1 MTDAT
6 QQVLVVEDEEKLAQ
20 VLKEYLQQAGY
31 EAHCLYHGDEVMP
44 WLENHNPDMI
54 ILDLMLPGKDGIEV
68 CREYRKQ
75 APVQAPILMLT
86 ARDTIDDKEAGFQ
99 TGADDYLVKPFS
111 MKELYLRIRNQLKKS
126 IKEQVQSNRTDK
138 TIGQFIFRPERREL
152 DFAGQLQSLTTIEN
166 RLLLYFLQSKDL
178 TIDNEAAMRAVW
190 DDHHSSRSRSLTVYV
205 SKLRKYLSKDPNISI
220 LNVHGTGY
228 RLSVVP

>member
-1 MTDAT
+1 MTDNIRLLL
-6 QQVLVVEDEEKLAQ
+6 VDDDRLLSPFVVEFMEAKGLQ
-20 VLKEYLQQAGY
+20 VDHVTNGEDGLTSYSKGNYDL
-31 EAHCLYHGDEVMP
+31 L
-44 WLENHNPDMI
+44 
-54 ILDLMLPGKDGIEV
+54 ILDVKMPFRDGFSLAEIIRSKDPHTPIIFVTGEGRQEDRVRGLMI
-68 CREYRKQ
+68 
-75 APVQAPILMLT
+75 
-86 ARDTIDDKEAGFQ
+86 
-99 TGADDYLVKPFS
+99 GADDYLVKPFS